1 MPPLIIML
9 IVFFAIVFVV
19 GILGVVSS
27 SIKHKQNEQR
37 QREYSER
44 YHSQKSMSN
53 VTKSTTSSGL
63 NDHQRSYISSLR
75 EKQAE
80 KHAQHVADAHK
91 HAHLGEEEHYDEIVG
106 SLGEVNDEGCADLN
120 GVRFVAHDLAY
131 EIRENEQPD
140 YNKLAQAIVLGEVL
154 NNPRFKSPHSPKK

>member
-1 MPPLIIML
+1 MPIFIF
-9 IVFFAIVFVV
+9 IGVVFFVIV
-19 GILGVVSS
+19 GAGVIAGVRS
-27 SIKHKQNEQR
+27 SIKQKQNEQSQNEYT
-37 QREYSER
+37 QRY
-44 YHSQKSMSN
+44 YANKNASN
-53 VTKSTTSSGL
+53 STKSSTSSGL

-80 KHAQHVADAHK
+80 KHAQHVADAHR

-106 SLGEVNDEGCADLN
+106 SLGEVNDEGCADLS

-154 NNPRFKSPHSPKK
+154 NNPRFKSPYSPKK

>member
-1 MPPLIIML
+1 MPDTVFAVILVAFFVFVGL
-9 IVFFAIVFVV
+9 IVAIGTSV
-19 GILGVVSS
+19 
-27 SIKHKQNEQR
+27 KRKTDEQT
-37 QREYSER
+37 QRKYAER
-44 YHSQKSMSN
+44 YQANGNTLHP
-53 VTKSTTSSGL
+53 TKSTTSTGL

-75 EKQAE
+75 DKQAE
-80 KHAQHVADAHK
+80 KHAQHQADARQ

-131 EIRENEQPD
+131 ELRENEQPD
-140 YNKLAQAIVLGEVL
+140 YNKLAQAMVLGEVL